1 MKRTLV
7 IFLALWALLLGFC
20 NNAMAQTA
28 YDFAEPYQCHKI
40 YYSINNYSLPSV
52 AVVPYYGTDTNIVED
67 SLYSGCVIIPDSVTH
82 NGITYTVNAIIN
94 GAFTG
99 CKNLSSI
106 VIPQTITTIDY
117 IVFGGCKNLTNVYY
131 LAKEAQVLSS
141 CFWASA
147 PFYND
152 TAIQNVY
159 LGDSVQILP
168 NSLFGN
174 DVENPAFPFT
184 IKSITIPQGVKQIQ
198 SASVPTSIQVLN
210 FNAKHCDSIENATFI
225 SDSLRRINIGQ
236 NVEYLPNWLDTYY
249 PHMDNGIDT
258 IVSYAS
264 VPPVANANT
273 FSYHSLQNTL
283 LIVKDT
289 ASYRS
294 AAIWNSFVNM
304 QQDAYLSEPDYSFSV
319 PRNASVFD
327 SIDISLCNG
336 SSYTFGD
343 SVITSSGVYTD
354 TLQTVGGCDSIVH
367 LNIGFFDTLRTEINA
382 HICSNA
388 NYYFGSRTLT
398 TAGTYFDTL
407 TASGG
412 CDSIVTLHLTVYP
425 AFDSVIYDT
434 ICEGDNRYIPSFN
447 ADSTGTYHVIF
458 QTQQGCDSAITLNL
472 YVLAAQRDTI
482 KLSIYKG
489 NSYNFYG
496 EKESEEG
503 IYSKVFQ
510 AENGCDS
517 IIILDLKVLKLRF
530 PNAVTPNGDGINDN
544 FYIQG
549 LFDDT
554 TQFTDNELW
563 IYSCQ
568 GKLLYHIKGIR
579 TEKDFWA
586 PEKGKVPT
594 GTYFYRFEA
603 TSKDKTIK
611 QNGTITVLY

>member
-67 SLYSGCVIIPDSVTH
+67 SLYSGCVVIPESVTH
-82 NGITYTVNAIIN
+82 NGITFTVNAIMN
-94 GAFTG
+94 GAFFG

-117 IVFGGCKNLTNVYY
+117 TVFGECKNLTDVYY
-131 LAKEAQVLSS
+131 LAKSANVLSS
-141 CFWASA
+141 CFWTSA

-168 NSLFGN
+168 HSLFGN
-174 DVENPAFPFT
+174 DAENPALPFT

-198 SASVPTSIQVLN
+198 GASVPNSIQVLN
-210 FNAKHCDSIENATFI
+210 FNAKHCDSIESETFT
-225 SDSLRRINIGQ
+225 SNSLRRINIGQ
-236 NVEYLPNWLDTYY
+236 NVEYLPNWFDMYF
-249 PHMDNGIDT
+249 PNIDNGIDT
-258 IVSYAS
+258 IVSYAP

-273 FSYHSLQNTL
+273 FSSHSLQNTL

-289 ASYRS
+289 ATYRS
-294 AAIWNSFVNM
+294 ATIWNSFVNM
-304 QQDAYLSEPDYSFSV
+304 QQDASLLQPDYSFSV
-319 PRNASVFD
+319 PRNAPAFD
-327 SIDISLCNG
+327 SIDVVLCNG
-336 SSYTFGD
+336 ASYTFGD

-354 TLQTVGGCDSIVH
+354 TLQTVGGCDSIVR

-407 TASGG
+407 TAGGG
-412 CDSIVTLHLTVYP
+412 CDSIVTLHLAVYP

-434 ICEGDNRYIPSFN
+434 ICEGDDRYIPSFN

-472 YVLAAQRDTI
+472 YVLAAPRDTI
-482 KLSIYKG
+482 KESIYSG

-496 EKESEEG
+496 EKESSQG
-503 IYSKVFQ
+503 IYSKIFQ

-530 PNAVTPNGDGINDN
+530 PNAMTPNGDGINDN